1 MTSENSSEGD
11 GRIEVCCTNS
21 ISYEVD
27 EYENEDDCLVAVVGD
42 WNSIGEEN
50 SAHEFKQK
58 SEETRDYR
66 VAGDT
71 SCSLHYII

>member
-11 GRIEVCCTNS
+11 GRIEVGRTNS

-42 WNSIGEEN
+42 
-50 SAHEFKQK
+50 
-58 SEETRDYR
+58 
-66 VAGDT
+66 
-71 SCSLHYII
+71 